1 MVSSKF
7 TALLSLT
14 LACMSGQTSFSHAA
28 TVDHYSQQE
37 LIARAREKGGVSP
50 LFTEIRAK
58 YPNHYTMLVSRHAD
72 GQSEFHVKY
81 ADVLVILK
89 GEGEIVTGGSMV
101 GMKQTAEGEQRGSGI
116 SGGSSSPLRRG
127 DIVHIPAGTPH
138 QVKLRVGGNITYFV
152 IKVDE
157 TAGSH

>member
-1 MVSSKF
+1 MASSKF

-14 LACMSGQTSFSHAA
+14 LACMSAQTSFGQAA

-37 LIARAREKGGVSP
+37 LIARARKKGGVSP
-50 LFTEIRAK
+50 LFTEIPAK
-58 YPNHYTMLVSRHAD
+58 YPNHYTMLISRHAD
-72 GQSEFHVKY
+72 GQSEVHMKY

-89 GEGEIVTGGSMV
+89 GAGEIVTGGSMV
-101 GMKQTAEGEQRGSGI
+101 GEKPTAEGEERGSGI

-138 QVKLRVGGNITYFV
+138 QIKLRAGGNITYFV

-157 TAGSH
+157 SAGSH